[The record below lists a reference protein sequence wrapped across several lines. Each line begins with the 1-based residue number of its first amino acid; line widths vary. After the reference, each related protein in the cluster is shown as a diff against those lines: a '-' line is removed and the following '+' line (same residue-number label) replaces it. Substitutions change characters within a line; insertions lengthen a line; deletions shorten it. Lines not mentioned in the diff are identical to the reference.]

1 MPETYY
7 VYRNRAY
14 TEAGA
19 ESHHARIKAA
29 LAERY
34 SAVDLPAK
42 MIFSVDG
49 PQGHRLVSDPVELY
63 RLMHAHPESQ
73 VRIIPV
79 VE

>member
-1 MPETYY
+1 MAETYY

-19 ESHHARIKAA
+19 AGHNARIKAA

-34 SAVDLPAK
+34 NVLDLPAK

-49 PQGHRLVSDPVELY
+49 PEGHRLVTDPVELY
-63 RLMHAHPESQ
+63 RLMHAHPDSE
-73 VRIIPV
+73 VRVIPV